1 MAIDVHRFL
10 NFLLGSW
17 HNQYLIFRWITREV
31 VGFISATSCIPVLLK
46 TADDVV
52 NLLTRNIYLV
62 VVSVSTQL
70 KSNVFIKQIILIKIP
85 RHWTKWWPLRAS
97 TSTCEHYIL
106 VCKVTRR
113 TTDTNICRGGRSKRV
128 FPKLLCLNVKNA
140 SQFLWVTYLFL
151 VKLLF
156 DYSTWIDQ
164 FPYFRIQPQTIGG
177 SWE

>member
-1 MAIDVHRFL
+1 MGIRFLNLDNTPILLHVLVQICLIRSENCRFTSSLSNYMAIDVHRFL

-31 VGFISATSCIPVLLK
+31 VGFIPATSCIRVLLT

-128 FPKLLCLNVKNA
+128 SKAALP
-140 SQFLWVTYLFL
+140 
-151 VKLLF
+151 
-156 DYSTWIDQ
+156 
-164 FPYFRIQPQTIGG
+164 
-177 SWE
+177 